1 MEQPQKSGAPSKEE
15 VEELPQEKQKN
26 DPGEYFY
33 ISQHILGIKSH
44 ISTYELLFVCTGSP
58 PITRFLGQRITVL
71 KEKRVTRRS
80 SLVLEPGNGT
90 FYFESQLF

>member
-1 MEQPQKSGAPSKEE
+1 MEQSQKSGAPSEEE

-44 ISTYELLFVCTGSP
+44 IPT
-58 PITRFLGQRITVL
+58 
-71 KEKRVTRRS
+71 
-80 SLVLEPGNGT
+80 
-90 FYFESQLF
+90 